1 MKKTLPK
8 KILAVKKP
16 PFHLGCILLLF
27 ISGFSF
33 AKGSNGILTKS
44 TFAVEKTGEVAA
56 PIKGKVT
63 ERSTNQALPGV
74 SVRVKGTNIGVVT
87 DLNGNFTIDAP
98 ARSTLVFTYVGFETL
113 EVPADARGSLNIQLK
128 ASSSNLNEVVVVGYG
143 TQKKTSTTAAVST
156 IDVSDVRQKPV
167 VNLTN
172 SLVGRASGLIARQS
186 NGEPGQD
193 GSSFTIRGPATTG
206 RTGALTIVDGVP
218 RDFSRLDPNSIATI
232 TILKDAAAVA
242 PYGVAGANGVI
253 VITTKQGKSGK
264 PQLSYNG
271 YYGFQNPTI
280 TPQFVDAVEYA
291 KISNEA
297 AINDKAKLPFSDRDI
312 ELYAN
317 GQDPDGHP
325 NQRPLD
331 GIIQKNSPIQYHNFT
346 LSGGTEDIKYFAALG
361 FNRQEGMWSTSF
373 LNKFNGSLGL
383 TANAT
388 KTTTVDIK
396 VNGYQEDQH
405 YPGVGAGSIFRQ
417 AYRQTPTTPVRYSN
431 GMGAGYIGQSLYGE
445 IYQSGYETVKNNSL
459 LTQLSVNQK
468 LPIKGLSIKG
478 VLSYDKGTDPL
489 GFSPVGN
496 STVRH
501 RDTPIPL
508 TNPKLPDP
516 TAQIPVQVY
525 GPGVVYSFPVSYQGQ
540 TLTRQRTNENN
551 MATYQGLLNY
561 AGTFGKS
568 EITGLFVTEYRDVK
582 WQYFQ
587 AERANY
593 NLTLEDLNFGGTAP
607 ADSRVEGLS
616 GGQKQ
621 LGYVYRLT
629 YGYAGKYFAEAAGR
643 YDGSYVFGPGHR
655 FGFFPA
661 FSAGWRI
668 SEESFMKKFSWIN
681 NLKLRASYG
690 ESGNYP
696 NVRTDNIE
704 NRIRDQYS
712 YLNQFGVNGASA
724 VLGGGI
730 TQGISENL
738 QGNPNI
744 TWEKAQ
750 KTDIGVEATFWNGL
764 LGIEA
769 DYFSEKRNN
778 LLVTQ
783 SGVLP
788 REYGVALGP
797 VNGGKVTNR
806 GIDLTISSFKQFSN
820 DLRLDVRGTF
830 TYAKSKI
837 IQIFESPNTFNNPNR
852 RETGRPLGE
861 QFGLVSLG
869 YYTANDFVDQVG
881 YQLKPG
887 VPVPNFGLSNLRPGD
902 IKYADIN
909 GPANDGKPDGKVDA
923 FDQTDIG
930 NPEVP
935 QIIYGLAPHLTF
947 KNFDLDLLFQG
958 SARSNLLLSGF
969 YSSPFSE
976 SGSVQKMVYD
986 DHWTTTNPN
995 ATYPRIH
1002 QSPTSNNTQASTH
1015 FMRNNSYIRLRS
1027 AELGYT
1033 LSNKV
1038 LGNTI
1043 KSLRLYTSGQN
1054 LINWTPWMKEKIDPE
1069 LQGNA
1074 ERYYQQKVI
1083 TFGVNATF

>member
-1 MKKTLPK
+1 MKNKLLTNPPTKRKSIFSLSCIIFFLIATSTNAK
-8 KILAVKKP
+8 DRVANFTILNNA
-16 PFHLGCILLLF
+16 LINSQ
-27 ISGFSF
+27 ID
-33 AKGSNGILTKS
+33 IT
-44 TFAVEKTGEVAA
+44 
-56 PIKGKVT
+56 GKVLDA
-63 ERSTNQALPGV
+63 TNGETLPGV
-74 SVRVKGTNIGVVT
+74 SVSIKGSTKATLTNSNGEFKLNVKTNDV
-87 DLNGNFTIDAP
+87 
-98 ARSTLVFTYVGFETL
+98 LVFSYLGYTTV
-113 EVPADARGSLNIQLK
+113 EVPFTGN
-128 ASSSNLNEVVVVGYG
+128 SNLVVKLQTSLKSLDEVVVVGYG
-143 TQKKTSTTAAVST
+143 TQKKTSLTAAVST
-156 IDVSDVRQKPV
+156 IDVSDVKQKPV
-167 VNLTN
+167 LNLSN
-172 SLVGRASGLIARQS
+172 NLVGRASGLIARQG

-193 GSSFTIRGPATTG
+193 GSQFTIRGPATTG

-242 PYGVAGANGVI
+242 PYGVAGANGVV
-253 VITTKQGKSGK
+253 VITTKQGKTGK
-264 PQLSYNG
+264 PTLSYTG
-271 YYGFQNPTI
+271 YYGFQNPTR
-280 TPQFVDAVEYA
+280 TPEFVDAVEYA
-291 KISNEA
+291 QLSNEA
-297 AINDKAKLPFSDRDI
+297 AKNDGASNLPYSARDI

-325 NQRPLD
+325 NERPLD
-331 GIIQKNSPIQYHNFT
+331 GIIQKNSPMQYHNFT
-346 LSGGTEDIKYFAALG
+346 LSGGTEDVKYFTSLG
-361 FNRQEGMWSTSF
+361 FNRQEGMWSTTY
-373 LNKFNGSLGL
+373 LNKFNGSFGL

-388 KTTTVDIK
+388 KTTTVDLK

-445 IYQSGYETVKNNSL
+445 IYQSGYETVNNNSL
-459 LTQLSVNQK
+459 LTQLSVDQK

-478 VLSYDKGTDPL
+478 VLSYDRGPDPL

-496 STVRH
+496 STIRH

-508 TNPKLPDP
+508 TNPQLPAP
-516 TAQIPVQVY
+516 TAEIPVPIY
-525 GPGVVYSFPVSYQGQ
+525 GPGVVYGFPVSYQGQ
-540 TLTRQRTNENN
+540 LLTRQRTNENK

-568 EITGLFVTEYRDVK
+568 ELTGLLVTEYRDVK

-593 NLTLEDLNFGGTAP
+593 NLTLEDLDFGGTAP
-607 ADSRVEGLS
+607 SDSRVSGLS

-621 LGYVYRLT
+621 LGYVYRFS
-629 YGYAGKYFAEAAGR
+629 YGYAGKYYAEAAGR
-643 YDGSYVFGPGHR
+643 YDGSYVFGSGHR

-661 FSAGWRI
+661 FSAAWRI
-668 SEESFMKKFSWIN
+668 SEENFMNKFTWLD

-696 NVRTDNIE
+696 DIRNVAN
-704 NRIRDQYS
+704 QYYS
-712 YLNQFGVNGASA
+712 LDQFGVNGASS
-724 VLGGGI
+724 VLGSGI

-738 QGNPNI
+738 QGNPFI
-744 TWEKAQ
+744 TWEKAK
-750 KTDIGVEATFWNGL
+750 KTDIGIEANLWNGL

-769 DYFSEKRNN
+769 DYFYEKRSN
-778 LLVTQ
+778 LLVSQ
-783 SGVLP
+783 VAILP
-788 REYGVALGP
+788 REYGVGLGP
-797 VNGGKVTNR
+797 VNGGNLSNQ
-806 GIDLTISSFKQFSN
+806 GIDLTLTSFKQFSK

-830 TYAKSKI
+830 TYAKSKV
-837 IQIFESPNTFNNPNR
+837 IQKFEAANTFNNPNR

-869 YYTANDFVDQVG
+869 YYTADDFVDQIG
-881 YQLKPG
+881 YQLKSG
-887 VPVPNFGLSNLRPGD
+887 VPVPNFGTTNLRPGD

-909 GPANDGKPDGKVDA
+909 GSANDGKPDGKVDA

-958 SARSNLLLSGF
+958 SARSNLQLNGF
-969 YSSPFSE
+969 YAFPFSE
-976 SGSVQKMVYD
+976 SGSAQKLVYD
-986 DHWTTTNPN
+986 DHWTPTSPN
-995 ATYPRIH
+995 AAYPRIH
-1002 QSPTSNNTQASTH
+1002 QSPISNNMQASTH
-1015 FMRNNSYIRLRS
+1015 FLRNNSYIRLRS

-1033 LSNKV
+1033 LSKKL

-1054 LINWTPWMKEKIDPE
+1054 LFLWTPWMKEKVDPE

-1074 ERYYQQKVI
+1074 EAYYQQKVI

>member
-1 MKKTLPK
+1 MNPK
-8 KILAVKKP
+8 Q
-16 PFHLGCILLLF
+16 FTLLLYGDNF
-27 ISGFSF
+27 KKLFLKLFTLITIFFFGFTSCVFSQTKISGKITSE
-33 AKGSNGILTKS
+33 AG
-44 TFAVEKTGEVAA
+44 VAI
-56 PIKGKVT
+56 PQVSVTEKGK
-63 ERSTNQALPGV
+63 TNGTTTSGDGSFDLTVNNPRATLTV
-74 SVRVKGTNIGVVT
+74 SSVGFLSQEIS
-87 DLNGNFTIDAP
+87 LNGRTSIDI
-98 ARSTLVFTYVGFETL
+98 T
-113 EVPADARGSLNIQLK
+113 LK
-128 ASSSNLNEVVVVGYG
+128 ATDTKLDEVVVVGYG
-143 TQKKTSTTAAVST
+143 TQRKTSTTAAVST
-156 IDVSDVRQKPV
+156 IDVGDVRQKPV

-193 GSSFTIRGPATTG
+193 GSQFTIRGPATTG

-242 PYGVAGANGVI
+242 PYGVAGANGVV
-253 VITTKQGKSGK
+253 VITTKQGKTGK
-264 PQLSYNG
+264 PTLSYSG

-297 AINDKAKLPFSDRDI
+297 AKNDGAANLPFSDRDI

-331 GIIQKNSPIQYHNFT
+331 GIISKNAPIQYHNFT
-346 LSGGTEDIKYFAALG
+346 LSGGSEDVKYFASLG
-361 FNRQEGMWSTSF
+361 YNRQEGMWSTTF

-388 KTTTVDIK
+388 KTTTVDLRI
-396 VNGYQEDQH
+396 NGYQEDQH
-405 YPGVGAGSIFRQ
+405 YPSVGAGSIFRQ
-417 AYRQTPTTPVRYSN
+417 AYRQAPTTPVRYSN

-459 LTQLSVNQK
+459 LTQFSVDQK
-468 LPIKGLSIKG
+468 LPIKGLSIKAI
-478 VLSYDKGTDPL
+478 VSYDKGPDPL

-501 RDTPIPL
+501 HETPIPL

-516 TAQIPVQVY
+516 TAQIPVPVY
-525 GPGVVYSFPVSYQGQ
+525 GPGVVYSYPVSYQGQ
-540 TLTRQRTNENN
+540 LLTRQRTNENN
-551 MATYQGLLNY
+551 MATYQGTLNY
-561 AGTFGKS
+561 AGNFGKS
-568 EITGLFVTEYRDVK
+568 AITGLFVTEYRNVK
-582 WQYFQ
+582 WQFFQ

-593 NLTLEDLNFGGTAP
+593 NLTLEDLDFGGTAP
-607 ADSRVEGLS
+607 SDSRVSGLS

-621 LGYVYRLT
+621 LGYVYRFT

-643 YDGSYVFGPGHR
+643 YDGSYVFGPGNR

-661 FSAGWRI
+661 FSVGWRL
-668 SEESFMKKFSWIN
+668 SEEDFMKKFTWIN

-696 NVRTDNIE
+696 NITSVAN
-704 NRIRDQYS
+704 QYY
-712 YLNQFGVNGASA
+712 YLDQFGVNGASA
-724 VLGGGI
+724 VLGNGI

-764 LGIEA
+764 FGIEA
-769 DYFSEKRNN
+769 DYFSEKRDN

-788 REYGVALGP
+788 REYGVGLGP
-797 VNGGKVTNR
+797 VNAGKVTNR
-806 GIDLTISSFKQFSN
+806 GIDLTVSSTKQFSK

-837 IQIFESPNTFNNPNR
+837 IQIFESPNTYNNPNR

-869 YYTANDFVDQVG
+869 YYTADDFVDQVS

-887 VPVPNFGLSNLRPGD
+887 VPVPNFGTSNLRPGD

-909 GPANDGKPDGKVDA
+909 SPANDGKPDGKVDA
-923 FDQTDIG
+923 FDETDIG

-935 QIIYGLAPHLTF
+935 QIIYGLATDLTF

-958 SARSNLLLSGF
+958 SARSNLRLSGF

-986 DHWTTTNPN
+986 DHWTPTNPN

-1002 QSPTSNNTQASTH
+1002 QSPTSNNTQTSTH
-1015 FMRNNSYIRLRS
+1015 FIRNNSYIRLRS

-1033 LSNKV
+1033 LSNNV
-1038 LGNTI
+1038 LGNAL
-1043 KSLRLYTSGQN
+1043 KSLRIYISGQN
-1054 LINWTPWMKEKIDPE
+1054 LINWTPWMKEKVDPE

-1083 TFGVNATF
+1083 TFGLNVTF

>member
-1 MKKTLPK
+1 MKNKLLK
-8 KILAVKKP
+8 NSSSKRYLVFYLSCFLLVFLSQLANAHNSLNSYINYVASVSNNRLLVKGKVVD
-16 PFHLGCILLLF
+16 
-27 ISGFSF
+27 
-33 AKGSNGILTKS
+33 A
-44 TFAVEKTGEVAA
+44 KTGES
-56 PIKGKVT
+56 I
-63 ERSTNQALPGV
+63 PGV
-74 SVRVKGTNIGVVT
+74 SVLVKGTKTATTT
-87 DLNGNFTIDAP
+87 DANGTFQIEAP
-98 ARSTLVFTYVGFETL
+98 DNGTLVFTFVGYESA
-113 EVPADARGSLNIQLK
+113 EVPISGKTSLNIKLT
-128 ASSSNLNEVVVVGYG
+128 SSNNVLDEVVVVGYG

-156 IDVSDVRQKPV
+156 IDLTDIKQKPV

-172 SLVGRASGLIARQS
+172 SLVGRASGLIARQGS
-186 NGEPGQD
+186 GEPGAD

-242 PYGVAGANGVI
+242 PYGVAGANGVV
-253 VITTKQGKSGK
+253 VITTKQGKTGK
-264 PQLSYNG
+264 PQLSYNM

-280 TPQFVDAVEYA
+280 TPQFVDAVEFA

-297 AINDKAKLPFSDRDI
+297 ALNDKASKLPFSDRDI
-312 ELYAN
+312 ELYGN

-331 GIIQKNSPIQYHNFT
+331 GIISKNAPIQYHNFT
-346 LSGGTEDIKYFAALG
+346 LSGGSEDVKYFASLG
-361 FNRQEGMWSTSF
+361 YNRQEGMWSTTF
-373 LNKFNGSLGL
+373 LNKFNGSFGL

-388 KTTTVDIK
+388 KSTTVDLKI
-396 VNGYQEDQH
+396 NGFQEDQH

-417 AYRQTPTTPVRYSN
+417 AYRQAPTTPVRYSN
-431 GMGAGYIGQSLYGE
+431 GLGAGYIGQSLYGE
-445 IYQSGYETVKNNSL
+445 IYQSGYETVNNNSL
-459 LTQLSVNQK
+459 LTQLSVDQK

-478 VLSYDKGTDPL
+478 IVSYDRGADPL

-501 RDTPIPL
+501 RDLPIPL
-508 TNPKLPDP
+508 TNPKLPDQVPGGPIP
-516 TAQIPVQVY
+516 TY
-525 GPGVVYSFPVSYQGQ
+525 GPGVVYTYPISYQGQ
-540 TLTRQRTNENN
+540 TLTRQRTNENK

-582 WQYFQ
+582 WQFFQ

-593 NLTLEDLNFGGTAP
+593 NLTLEDLDFGGTAP
-607 ADSRVEGLS
+607 ADSRVSGLS

-661 FSAGWRI
+661 FSAAWRI
-668 SEESFMKKFSWIN
+668 SEENFMKKFAWIN

-696 NVRTDNIE
+696 NITSVAN
-704 NRIRDQYS
+704 QYY
-712 YLNQFGVNGASA
+712 YLDQFGVNGASA
-724 VLGGGI
+724 VLGNGI

-750 KTDIGVEATFWNGL
+750 KTDIGIEATLWNGL

-769 DYFSEKRNN
+769 DYFSEKRDN

-783 SGVLP
+783 AGVLP
-788 REYGVALGP
+788 REYGVGLGP
-797 VNGGKVTNR
+797 VNAGKVTNK
-806 GIDLTISSFKQFSN
+806 GIDLTLSSFKQFSN

-837 IQIFESPNTFNNPNR
+837 IQIFENPTTFNNPTR
-852 RETGRPLGE
+852 SETGRPLGE
-861 QFGLVSLG
+861 QFGLKSLG
-869 YYTANDFVDQVG
+869 YYTADDFVDQVG

-887 VPVPNFGLSNLRPGD
+887 IPLPTYGNIKDLRPGD
-902 IKYADIN
+902 IKYADLN
-909 GPANDGKPDGKVDA
+909 SSANDGKPDGKVDQ

-958 SARSNLLLSGF
+958 SALSNLLLSGF

-976 SGSVQKMVYD
+976 AGSVQKMVYD
-986 DHWTTTNPN
+986 DHWTPNTPN

-1002 QSPTSNNTQASTH
+1002 QGPISNNTQASTH
-1015 FMRNNSYIRLRS
+1015 FLRNNSYIRLRS
-1027 AELGYT
+1027 AEFGYT
-1033 LSNKV
+1033 FSNKV
-1038 LGNTI
+1038 LGNSL
-1043 KSLRLYTSGQN
+1043 KSLRIYTSGQN

-1069 LQGNA
+1069 IQGNA